1 MSEEYTSEITEARG
15 ETMRYR
21 IRVRFVRYLDM
32 PIHASSVH
40 KAHRLALKASERVPR
55 WQWRAYKA
63 IHSLD
68 DRVKSNVELKII
80 HDRPQAE
87 HLSDEPGVG
96 EERQYQV
103 TVEVCRWCD
112 FMVEAPT
119 KKAAIRKA
127 ASMDASAIVPPSAW
141 DGYTSTVSEE
151 DDLEPGDWE
160 AE

>member
-1 MSEEYTSEITEARG
+1 
-15 ETMRYR
+15 MRYR
-21 IRVRFVRYLDM
+21 IRVRFVRYLDI

-63 IHSLD
+63 IHCLD
-68 DRVKSNVELKII
+68 DRLEKNVELRVVRKS
-80 HDRPQAE
+80 PQTQDTSNEPDVAE
-87 HLSDEPGVG
+87 EK
-96 EERQYQV
+96 QYEV
-103 TVEVCRWCD
+103 RVEVCRWCD

-151 DDLEPGDWE
+151 DDLKPGDWE

>member
-1 MSEEYTSEITEARG
+1 
-15 ETMRYR
+15 
-21 IRVRFVRYLDM
+21 M

-63 IHSLD
+63 IHCLD
-68 DRVKSNVELKII
+68 DRLERDVELRVVRKS
-80 HDRPQAE
+80 PQTQDTSNEPDVAE
-87 HLSDEPGVG
+87 EK
-96 EERQYQV
+96 QYEV
-103 TVEVCRWCD
+103 RVEVCRWCD
-112 FMVEAPT
+112 FVIEAPNRR
-119 KKAAIRKA
+119 AAIRKA

-151 DDLEPGDWE
+151 DDLKPGDWE